1 MSKIA
6 VYING
11 VNINAHPNYPE
22 DFKISMERESGEMYF
37 RTKLD
42 LSLTFF
48 GDDYDAIYAAS
59 IDAEFKAE
67 VRSDTNVLLATGTF
81 EKTDCTFDTDNR
93 ICEVKVTSADAYDK
107 IINGKDDEYDLV
119 ALAPVR
125 ESVSLLKRPVLQIY
139 YQGDSKL
146 TNIIGNVSYEVDAK
160 SEVNDSGTLGNMGF
174 VAKNKFASFHLEI
187 EGMFTAWLG
196 DYQANY
202 EGTSTKFTNEYGY
215 WFQYKPNS
223 DGAIQQQ
230 IYFPSGAAVSGYYLE
245 VQQGKV
251 DTQNLSDMEIVTR
264 SSPTSAGTTVGK
276 ATLDRKF
283 CYARV
288 LFDSDSPTV
297 HYGDVVEL
305 GSEDIAGTN
314 LNYRYAMKPGTL
326 PIENYLVQSLQV
338 QDAPT
343 EWGVNGDGKYYVQ
356 PVPTEGAAMIPIG
369 WNKWIPQ
376 SFWYEAL
383 PTFSLNMEGLSD
395 TWTLRDAYPLWSAIS
410 VLLKKIDPTIT
421 FAGTSAYSEFLYGS
435 VETIPDWVENLLYI
449 TPVTNVKKTYYNQAA
464 RKGKITL
471 GQILDML
478 KNTCQLYWFIDDQK
492 RLRIEH
498 ISWFKNGGGYSQ
510 TAPVADL
517 TAIVSPMSGK
527 PWTFGV
533 NEFTYS
539 KKDINKRYEF
549 GWHGNSSDVFDGW
562 PIDIKNRH
570 AQNGKTVK
578 STVSNFLSDVDFIIS
593 TPDNVDN
600 DCFALIGADAQGN
613 CQLAVIDNLD
623 TPSVPATQFLLQNAY
638 LSFYFLE
645 LAYWTYDLGG
655 DNAYI
660 NGPTSGS
667 VSGGV
672 VNVKGTQ
679 RIRKQSV
686 RFPIEAS
693 KVGKLGLYKTAL
705 GSGEWVSAEY
715 TPEDGMISADII
727 LD

>member
-1 MSKIA
+1 MSKII

-11 VNINAHPNYPE
+11 VDINAHPNYPE
-22 DFKISMERESGEMYF
+22 DFKISMERESGEMYY

-59 IDAEFKAE
+59 IDAEFKVE
-67 VRSDTNVLLATGTF
+67 VKTDSGTLLATGTF
-81 EKTDCTFDTDNR
+81 DKTDCTFDTDNG
-93 ICEVKVTSADAYDK
+93 ICEVKVTSADEYDK

-125 ESVSLLKRPVLQIY
+125 KSITLLKRPILQIY
-139 YQGDSKL
+139 FQGDSKL
-146 TNIIGNVSYEVDAK
+146 TNIIGNVSYEVNSN
-160 SEVNDSGTLGNMGF
+160 SEVNDGGTLGNMGF
-174 VAKNKFASFHLEI
+174 VAKNKFATFHLEI
-187 EGMFTAWLG
+187 EGMLTAWLG

-215 WFQYKPNS
+215 WFQYFPNTAT
-223 DGAIQQQ
+223 GIKQQ
-230 IYFPSGAAVSGYYLE
+230 IHAKDGTTVPTYYLE
-245 VQQGKV
+245 AGQYDLTNLGDLNIVQYPASG
-251 DTQNLSDMEIVTR
+251 T
-264 SSPTSAGTTVGK
+264 AGTTVGE
-276 ATLDRKF
+276 ATVDRKF
-283 CYARV
+283 CFARI
-288 LFDSDSPTV
+288 LFDKDTPNV
-297 HYGDVVEL
+297 HYGDVVDI
-305 GSEDIAGTN
+305 GSDDIAGTN
-314 LNYRYAMKPGTL
+314 LNYHYAMKPDTL
-326 PIENYLVQSLQV
+326 PIETHLVQSLKV
-338 QDAPT
+338 QDTPT

-356 PVPTEGAAMIPIG
+356 PEPETGANMIPIG
-369 WNKWIPQ
+369 WDKWIPQ
-376 SFWYEAL
+376 SFWYEAI
-383 PTFSLNMEGLSD
+383 PMFSLHMEGLSD
-395 TWTLRDAYPLWSAIS
+395 KWTLKDAYPLWSAID

-421 FAGTSAYSEFLYGS
+421 FAGTSEYSEFLYGS
-435 VETIPDWVENLLYI
+435 VETIPDWIENILYI

-471 GQILDML
+471 GQIFDML
-478 KNTCQLYWFIDDQK
+478 KSTCQLYWFIDGQK

-498 ISWFKNGGGYSQ
+498 ISWFKNGGAYTS
-510 TAPVADL
+510 TTPLVDL
-517 TAIVSPMSGK
+517 TAIRSPMSRK
-527 PWTFGV
+527 TWDYGV
-533 NEFTYS
+533 NEFSYN

-549 GWHGNSSDVFDGW
+549 GWNDDSSDVFDGW

-570 AQNGKTVK
+570 AQNGKTQK
-578 STVSNFLSDVDFIIS
+578 STAANFMSDVDLIIS
-593 TPDNVDN
+593 TPENVSD
-600 DCFALIGADAQGN
+600 DCFALIGTDAQGN

-623 TPSVPATQFLLQNAY
+623 TPSIPATQFLLQNAY

-645 LAYWTYDLGG
+645 LAYWTYDMGG

-660 NGPTSGS
+660 NGPTAGS

-672 VNVKGTQ
+672 VNVHGTQ